1 MAYNALEEM
10 KKVNKD
16 RYKLD
21 NTVHIPDLLSEEDKK
36 ADIRQYGVDALQFI
50 RESCVDL
57 KFDITEKRSK
67 LNDSDGR
74 SVGIGQI
81 PYNMERDL
89 DRLSFER
96 AILRFLKSGSREDAF
111 DIYYCYCEI
120 FHPFG
125 GGYEEA
131 DTVLRMLSD
140 HESNASSLL
149 MKHRDHYSHS
159 VYVFCIGLA
168 FYKNHKV
175 FREAYNTRFGLPEGP
190 KAACHF
196 LEYWGLTSLFHDVG
210 YPFEIAH
217 QQMKSYVC
225 KLDKE
230 HNDEETG
237 FAPHISYKGM
247 EQFRQSSVGD
257 LNDLFAEAI
266 TNRMGSYLSRVSVES
281 YICHYKLREALMD
294 RAVHDNTANKDY
306 LYMDHAYF
314 SGLILAKNYL
324 KHRKGTDIMSEDS
337 KPVLDSLCAIMLHN
351 SLFRFT
357 MRNFLYTKE
366 PLRLDDGQPLTYL
379 LMLCDELQCWN
390 RTCYGQNTRRKV
402 YPFDFEMEFPTA
414 ETVNVRYFYDAR
426 HEKDTSDKSNYK
438 NMSCAGYETK
448 SKIQVE
454 GRCKF
459 LDDIGE
465 IVALEDVIDGFDADR
480 KKSYGGEYIGAQYI
494 PNDKPRT
501 LTLSESNYLNLYQ
514 FGIALFG
521 RYNKISV
528 EDLEKRETLEN
539 LKKDFETNQS
549 LEYKLSNI
557 AQARRYA
564 VLLEKIGCFYTD
576 RAVDYTPVDSFAD
589 YEIDTI
595 SNEEHELWRA
605 EKCEMGW
612 QYGEDHV
619 QEPELSTKDNKKRID
634 KKMRECTRRHD
645 LLKPYK
651 KLDREDQ
658 SKNEDPMNMMLKLL
672 YKYDGLIIYRLD
684 FDQYGFP
691 SKMPQAHVMKILGH
705 YR

>member
-1 MAYNALEEM
+1 MDYSALRGM
-10 KKVNKD
+10 KIVNGKRFGHEID
-16 RYKLD
+16 V
-21 NTVHIPDLLSEEDKK
+21 NIPKLLSEEDKK
-36 ADIRQYGVDALQFI
+36 AGIRNYGVDALRFI
-50 RESCVDL
+50 REDCVRL
-57 KFDITEKRSK
+57 KFDPERND
-67 LNDSDGR
+67 LQDSDGR

-131 DTVLRMLSD
+131 DTMLRMLSD

-168 FYKNHKV
+168 IYKNHKP
-175 FREAYNTRFGLPEGP
+175 FREAYKKRFGLTERHE
-190 KAACHF
+190 AACHF

-230 HNDEETG
+230 HNSEETG

-324 KHRKGTDIMSEDS
+324 EHRKGTDIMSEDS
-337 KPVLDSLCAIMLHN
+337 KPVLDSLCAVMLHN

-357 MRNFLYTKE
+357 MRKFLYTKE
-366 PLRLDDGQPLTYL
+366 PLRLDDDQPLTYL
-379 LMLCDELQCWN
+379 LMLCDELQCWD

-414 ETVNVRYFYDAR
+414 ETMKVSYFFDVR
-426 HEKDTSDKSNYK
+426 HEKDTSDKSNFK
-438 NMSCAGYETK
+438 NMSRYGYETK
-448 SKIQVE
+448 SKMEVK
-454 GRCKF
+454 GRSKF

-465 IVALEDVIDGFDADR
+465 IIALEDVINGFDADR

-494 PNDKPRT
+494 PNGKPRT
-501 LTLSESNYLNLYQ
+501 LTLSSSNYLNLYQ
-514 FGIALFG
+514 FAIALFG
-521 RYNKISV
+521 GFNNTPV
-528 EDLEKRETLEN
+528 EELEKQEILEE
-539 LKKDFETNQS
+539 LKIAFETNQS

-576 RAVDYTPVDSFAD
+576 RAVDYTPVDSFTSD
-589 YEIDTI
+589 DIETI
-595 SNEEHELWRA
+595 SKEEHERWCA
-605 EKCEMGW
+605 EKEGMGW
-612 QYGEDHV
+612 GYGNYQIQWDNLMDED
-619 QEPELSTKDNKKRID
+619 QRNKLNRM
-634 KKMRECTRRHD
+634 MRECTRKRNN
-645 LLKPYK
+645 LKPFDQ
-651 KLDREDQ
+651 LEDFDQ
-658 SKNEDPMNMMLKLL
+658 VKNVNAINIMLKLL
-672 YKYDGLIIYRLD
+672 YKYDGLTIYRLD
-684 FDQYGFP
+684 LDENGFP
-691 SKMPQAHVMKILGH
+691 SKMLPSHVRKILKGLC
-705 YR
+705 